1 MKDGRIVNLTADH
14 IGYTVEKEED
24 MSYEKIL
31 ELVEQIV
38 NEKIEK
44 KGFHDF
50 EDALAMRTMFH
61 TLKFLYEKKTLK
73 MKLLKII

>member
-1 MKDGRIVNLTADH
+1 
-14 IGYTVEKEED
+14 

-38 NEKIEK
+38 NEKIKK

-61 TLKFLYEKKTLK
+61 TLKFLYEKKDIENEIAENYIRDMLRVQK
-73 MKLLKII
+73 GGQ

>member
-1 MKDGRIVNLTADH
+1 
-14 IGYTVEKEED
+14 

-31 ELVEQIV
+31 ELVDKIV

-44 KGFHDF
+44 KGVHDF

-61 TLKFLYEKKTLK
+61 TLKFLYEKKDIENEIAENYIRDMLRVQK
-73 MKLLKII
+73 GGQ